1 MSPPGDWPEICLACT
16 SNGRECQRLPAAA
29 QVADAGCRARLCGRY
44 TAGISADDGIGIV
57 AALPARPLAALC
69 AVGPDHAHG
78 GAVLA
83 GVRHDVGG
91 ASVGPCGLA
100 VPHRVQ

>member
-1 MSPPGDWPEICLACT
+1 MSPPGDWPEMYLACT
-16 SNGRECQRLPAAA
+16 SAGRECRRLPVAA
-29 QVADAGCRARLCGRY
+29 QVADAGRLARYGRY
-44 TAGISADDGIGIV
+44 TAGISADDGIGMV

-91 ASVGPCGLA
+91 AAVGPRGLA
-100 VPHRVQ
+100 VP